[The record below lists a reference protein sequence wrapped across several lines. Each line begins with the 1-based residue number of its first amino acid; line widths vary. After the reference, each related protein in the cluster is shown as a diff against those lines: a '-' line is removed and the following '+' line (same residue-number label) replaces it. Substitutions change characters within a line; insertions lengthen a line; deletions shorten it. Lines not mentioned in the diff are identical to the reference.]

1 MLIYRTLKVQRP
13 ASKIQRLFLSLTPIA
28 FFLPL
33 TVLAQSGADARN
45 GPISPAS
52 PYPYEGY
59 FQSHI
64 AGAIERIAA
73 EEYGLRNRSVDTC
86 PDTRGLVYSFAL
98 EGEPVT
104 SPYTGRKFTQGP
116 TGYFGAKSRD
126 ARGRIATFGGDPL
139 KYDLPPMTARLLL
152 NPDDTLVKAFL
163 GVPGNLVQQYHF
175 AASHWARFY
184 GLVADRMSPQ
194 WHADLQ
200 AAVSDYAERRRP
212 SDGVRENNPMAYAYD
227 MVGTPGGD
235 GVLGGTRFAGGTEN
249 HKIMWRTTALLYSQW
264 FPDSALISNYSTAE
278 TERLTSAFLQDF
290 VRRLGRIGHGEFD
303 SEIYYPH
310 SIQAFMNLYDFAKN
324 PEHKQ
329 LAKTA
334 LDYYFTTYALKT
346 LNGGIAGA
354 QKRGGLPKQE
364 SEMGVLLR
372 AFADTTHRDPLPVP
386 LAVATTTYRPNRVIC
401 NLINKKVPLP
411 FSAQIR
417 RPNYPMDEGNVS
429 QESFY
434 ASKSFGLGNAAL
446 TAVDNP
452 NQQVAWSLVVPDGA
466 DNLVFMGQQPQRGLK
481 VGHSPYSQTLHD
493 QGTIVVMSGATGAKP
508 GGRLSTEQAQ
518 RFEHGGRVLKDYG
531 KLADGRVNGLEAR
544 TTSAIETFID
554 SAVNSAA
561 TWLMVPRGVVKI
573 EEDQDKGGIFMEA
586 GGAYVYVRPLADW
599 FWVDVPVADT
609 AFFAKKETKA
619 NLAKYRILVVSGE
632 RSGYVLEAVEKSG
645 YRDFEDFKKQV
656 AATTRLNLANLKKR
670 NTVEYQSLYGRRL
683 KMKYRPDGLRAEGW
697 IDGQPLDFAHWA
709 DDGIYDSP
717 YVKVKDGKM
726 TVTDG
731 RESFVI
737 DL

>member
-1 MLIYRTLKVQRP
+1 M
-13 ASKIQRLFLSLTPIA
+13 SKIQHLFLSLTLFA

-33 TVLAQSGADARN
+33 TVLAQSGADSQN
-45 GPISPAS
+45 SPTSSAS
-52 PYPYEGY
+52 PYPYESY

-64 AGAIERIAA
+64 AGAIDRIAA

-86 PDTRGLVYSFAL
+86 PDTRGLVYSFVL

-104 SPYTGRKFTQGP
+104 SPYTGRQFTQGP

-152 NPDDTLVKAFL
+152 NPNGTLVKAFL

-212 SDGVRENNPMAYAYD
+212 SDGSRENNPMDYAYD

-264 FPDSALISNYSTAE
+264 FPDSAKISTYATAE
-278 TERLTSAFLQDF
+278 TERLTFGFLQDF
-290 VRRLGRIGHGEFD
+290 VRRLGQIGHGEFD

-310 SIQAFMNLYDFAKN
+310 SIQAFMNLYDFAKK

-329 LAKTA
+329 LAKKA

-346 LNGGIAGA
+346 FNGSIAGA

-364 SEMGVLLR
+364 SEMGVLLK
-372 AFADTTHRDPLPVP
+372 AFADTTHRDPLSVP

-417 RPNYPMDEGNVS
+417 RPNYPMDVGNVS

-434 ASKSFGLGNAAL
+434 ASKSFGLGNAYL

-466 DNLVFMGQQPQRGLK
+466 ENLVFMGQQPQRGLK
-481 VGHSPYSQTLHD
+481 VGHSPYTQTLHD

-508 GGRLSTEQAQ
+508 GGRLSGEQGQ
-518 RFEHGGRVLKDYG
+518 RFEHAERPLKDYG
-531 KLADGRVNGLEAR
+531 KLADGRVNGLEVEASNR
-544 TTSAIETFID
+544 RATFTSAVESFID
-554 SAVNSAA
+554 NAAGSAA
-561 TWLMVPRGVVKI
+561 TWLMVPRGVTEI
-573 EEDQDKGGIFMEA
+573 EENKGGIFMEA

-599 FWVDVPVADT
+599 FWVDAPVADT
-609 AFFAKKETKA
+609 AFFAKKETKV
-619 NLAKYRILVVSGE
+619 NLAEYRILVVSGE
-632 RSGYVLEAVEKSG
+632 SSGYVLEAVEKSN
-645 YRDFEDFKKQV
+645 YRDLEDFKRQV
-656 AATTRLNLANLKKR
+656 SATTRLNLANFKKR
-670 NTVEYQSLYGRRL
+670 NIIEYRSLYGSHL

-697 IDGQPLDFAHWA
+697 IDGKPLDYAHWA
-709 DDGIYDSP
+709 DDGVYDSP
-717 YVKVKDGKM
+717 YVKVKNGKM

-731 RESFVI
+731 RERFTI